1 MRRPLT
7 AGAALAA
14 FVLLLAAC
22 GDDGDAGDAGAE
34 GEGANGEP
42 TQEVTFGV
50 ATQALIVSLSPY
62 TTVPEELGYFEEE
75 GLEVEV
81 LGFAGGGPTVQAL
94 DAGQIDVAIPPATSL
109 FAAVSEGS
117 EVKSFYT
124 QITRNYL
131 NPMVPEDSPIEDVLD
146 LEGTTIGPQS
156 LDSANVPLIRAM
168 VAQEGG
174 DPDSIDFVATG
185 GPAEAMSF
193 LQSGEID
200 ALALWDAAYAD
211 IEAQGQ
217 PLREI
222 STDFFRE
229 LGFHQGLIALEERIQ
244 EDRDMLVGMG
254 RAISKGMVFADENP
268 EAAIRLYWE
277 ENPESRPADI
287 DEDEA
292 MDNALRTL
300 EARGENTEPVDGVW
314 GLSTE
319 EQVREHL
326 EIVVE
331 FNDLNPL
338 EVSDVW
344 TDELLDEIN
353 DFDEDAIREEARE
366 FEVDG

>member
-1 MRRPLT
+1 MRRQLNT
-7 AGAALAA
+7 TVGVLAALA
-14 FVLLLAAC
+14 LLVAAC
-22 GDDGDAGDAGAE
+22 GDDDGGDATAAGAE
-34 GEGANGEP
+34 DDEL
-42 TQEVTFGV
+42 TEVVFGV
-50 ATQALIVSLSPY
+50 ATQAQIVSLSPY
-62 TTVPEELGYFEEE
+62 TTIPQELGYFEEE

-81 LGFAGGGPTVQAL
+81 LGFAGGGPTIQAI
-94 DAGQIDVAIPPATSL
+94 DAGQIDLGIPPASSI

-117 EVKSFYT
+117 AVKSFYT

-131 NPMVPEDSPIEDVLD
+131 NPMVAEDSEIEDILD

-185 GPAEAMSF
+185 GPAEAMNF
-193 LQSGEID
+193 LQAGEID

-211 IEAQGQ
+211 IEGQGQ

-222 STDFFRE
+222 SNEFFRE
-229 LGFHQGLIALEERIQ
+229 LGFHQGLVANQDRIEQ
-244 EDRDMLVGMG
+244 DREMMVGMG

-268 EAAIRLYWE
+268 EAAIELYWE
-277 ENPESRPADI
+277 HNPESVPTDI

-292 MDNALRTL
+292 MERALRTL

-314 GLSTE
+314 GLATE

-326 EIVVE
+326 EIVIE
-331 FNDLNPL
+331 FNELN
-338 EVSDVW
+338 EMDVDDVW
-344 TDELLDEIN
+344 TDDLLDEIN
-353 DFDEDAIREEARE
+353 DFDEEAIREEARE
-366 FEVDG
+366 FSS

>member
-1 MRRPLT
+1 MYRKLTLSASFTAFALLLT
-7 AGAALAA
+7 ACGN
-14 FVLLLAAC
+14 
-22 GDDGDAGDAGAE
+22 GDDGAAGGGDE
-34 GEGANGEP
+34 EM
-42 TQEVTFGV
+42 TEVTFGV

-75 GLEVEV
+75 GLDVEV

-94 DAGQIDVAIPPATSL
+94 DAGQLDVAIPPATSL

-117 EVKSFYT
+117 EVRAFYT

-131 NPMVPEDSPIEDVLD
+131 NPMVPEDSDIQEVLD

-185 GPAEAMSF
+185 GPAEALNF

-211 IEAQGQ
+211 IEGQGQ

-222 STDFFRE
+222 SNESFRE
-229 LGFHQGLIALEERIQ
+229 LGFHQGLVTNASIIDNER
-244 EDRDMLVGMG
+244 EMLIGMG
-254 RAISKGMVFADENP
+254 RAISKGMVFAEENP
-268 EAAIRLYWE
+268 EATIELYWE
-277 ENPESRPADI
+277 ENPESRPTNL

-292 MDNALRTL
+292 MEKALQTL
-300 EARGENTEPVDGVW
+300 EARGENTEPVDGTW
-314 GLSTE
+314 GLATE
-319 EQVREHL
+319 DQVREHL
-326 EIVVE
+326 EVVVE
-331 FNDLNPL
+331 FNDLNDL
-338 EVSDVW
+338 SVEDVW
-344 TDELLDEIN
+344 TDELLEEIN
-353 DFDEDAIREEARE
+353 DFDEEAIREEARN
-366 FEVDG
+366 FSTDG

>member
-1 MRRPLT
+1 MHHKHTLS
-7 AGAALAA
+7 ASIAALA
-14 FVLLLAAC
+14 LLLAAC
-22 GDDGDAGDAGAE
+22 GDDGGNGDAAAGNGNDDD
-34 GEGANGEP
+34 GE
-42 TQEVTFGV
+42 TTEVTFGV

-94 DAGQIDVAIPPATSL
+94 DAGQIDVGIPPATSL

-117 EVKSFYT
+117 DVQGFYT

-131 NPMVPEDSPIEDVLD
+131 NPMVPEDSDIQEPLD

-185 GPAEAMSF
+185 GPAEALNY

-211 IEAQGQ
+211 IEVQGQ
-217 PLREI
+217 PLREV
-222 STDFFRE
+222 SNDFFRE
-229 LGFHQGLIALEERIQ
+229 LGFHQGLIASQADIEENR
-244 EDRDMLVGMG
+244 EMMVAMG

-268 EAAIRLYWE
+268 EAAIELYWE
-277 ENPESRPADI
+277 AHPESVPTDI

-292 MDNALRTL
+292 MERALRTL
-300 EARGENTEPVDGVW
+300 EARGENTEPIDGVW
-314 GLSTE
+314 GLATD

-326 EIVVE
+326 EIVIE
-331 FNDLNPL
+331 WNDLN
-338 EVSDVW
+338 EMSVEDVW
-344 TDELLDEIN
+344 TSDLLDEIN
-353 DFDEDAIREEARE
+353 DFDEEAIREEARNYS
-366 FEVDG
+366 VNG